1 MDMEKWWSA
10 WLQFLVFFPAAASC
24 YFPAK
29 NQMKYTPRKTAG
41 LCFAV
46 LFPVSLLG
54 AWLCESLQINGNAV
68 FMICLIPFFFLY
80 RHTLKTDLP
89 RALAI
94 YLGVC
99 AVQTFP
105 AQFACAFDA
114 WLHPLSGA
122 GELSKEAALFQ
133 FAFACLM
140 PAVAA
145 IPSLRYSSWAVD
157 NLSIPK
163 VWYSTVSLSAVFL
176 IFNVLAVPKS
186 YSTLHTGR
194 MYYLF
199 PLLEGSALFVLILI
213 YLFFY
218 QGARLIMEHNRLK
231 ERTQMLEMQAHQ
243 YRALQDYMQQTGR
256 MRHDFRHHLRLLSK
270 LASEEDLTGIRT
282 HLSEYE
288 IQLSEGAPVN
298 YCTNSSLNALFSYY
312 HEMARQEDIRMDVN
326 ISLPDPLPISELDLA
341 SLFGNLME
349 NAIDGCRTLPEK
361 ERYFCL
367 TVELRGNNSLYV
379 VSTNSFDGTVR
390 RGRDG
395 YRSTKHGGKGT
406 GLLSIAA
413 IAEKYHGSADFSNN
427 GKEFFADVV
436 MKT

>member
-1 MDMEKWWSA
+1 MDMDKWLSA

-24 YFPAK
+24 YLPAK
-29 NQMKYTPRKTAG
+29 NQMKYTLRKTAG
-41 LCFAV
+41 LCFAL

-54 AWLCESLQINGNAV
+54 AWLCVSLQISGNAV

-80 RHTLKTDLP
+80 RLTLKTDKP

-122 GELSKEAALFQ
+122 DGLSKEAALLQ
-133 FAFACLM
+133 LAIACLM
-140 PAVAA
+140 PIVAA
-145 IPSLRYSSWAVD
+145 RPSLRYSSWAVD
-157 NLSIPK
+157 NLDIPK
-163 VWYSTVSLSAVFL
+163 VWYSTVMLSAVFL
-176 IFNVLAVPKS
+176 IFNVLALPDS
-186 YSTLHTGR
+186 YSTLYTGR
-194 MYYLF
+194 MYPLF
-199 PLLEGSALFVLILI
+199 LLFEGGALFVLILI
-213 YLFFY
+213 YVLFY
-218 QGARLIMEHNRLK
+218 QGARLILEHSRLK
-231 ERTQMLEMQAHQ
+231 EHTQLLEMQAHQ
-243 YRALQDYMQQTGR
+243 YRALQDYIQQTGR

-270 LASEEDLTGIRT
+270 LASEGNLAGIQT

-288 IQLSEGAPVN
+288 IRMTEGAPVN
-298 YCTNSSLNALFSYY
+298 YCKNSSLNALFSYY
-312 HEMARQEDIRMDVN
+312 HGMAQQEGIRMDFN

-390 RGRDG
+390 WGRDG
-395 YRSTKHGGKGT
+395 YRSTKHGGMGT
-406 GLLSIAA
+406 GLASISA
-413 IAEKYHGSADFSNN
+413 IAEKYSGSADFSNSE
-427 GKEFFADVV
+427 KEFFADVV
-436 MKT
+436 IKI